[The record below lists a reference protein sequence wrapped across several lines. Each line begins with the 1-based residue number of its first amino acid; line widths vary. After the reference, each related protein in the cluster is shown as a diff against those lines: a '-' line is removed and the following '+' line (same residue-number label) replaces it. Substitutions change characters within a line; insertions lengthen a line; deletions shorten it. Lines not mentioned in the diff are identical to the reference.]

1 LILRVFLFLIGADKE
16 RSKIKKVHF
25 YWVNRDKEAFEWFA
39 DLLSELEQ
47 NNIGNFLEINVYLT
61 ARVSKEDDI
70 KKLLSMEET
79 GVDVIT
85 GLQTGTTYGRP
96 PWDKIFLQHA
106 ETYQG
111 QTVGVFFCGPKVLS
125 KELAKQCKRH
135 TDTRTKTKF
144 KYNKEN
150 F

>member
-1 LILRVFLFLIGADKE
+1 MFFLFFLGADKQ

-39 DLLSELEQ
+39 DLLSELEE
-47 NNIGNFLEINVYLT
+47 NNIGNFLEINVFLT

-70 KKLLSMEET
+70 KKLLAMEET
-79 GVDVIT
+79 GVDEVT

-111 QTVGVFFCGPKVLS
+111 QTVGVFFCGPKVS
-125 KELAKQCKRH
+125 WECRINHSGIASQ
-135 TDTRTKTKF
+135 TRILDRF
-144 KYNKEN
+144 
-150 F
+150 